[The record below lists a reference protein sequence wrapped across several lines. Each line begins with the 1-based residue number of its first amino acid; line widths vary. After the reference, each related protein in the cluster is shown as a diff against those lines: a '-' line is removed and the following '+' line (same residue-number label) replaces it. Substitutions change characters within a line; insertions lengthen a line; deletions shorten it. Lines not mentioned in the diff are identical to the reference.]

1 MSEPLRESFVDLG
14 GRRTRL
20 LSAGEGPRTL
30 LLLHTGAPGRSPIAA
45 SADLF
50 AGVVARL
57 DLTGLRVL
65 APDLP
70 GAGGTDLLDLADL
83 TTPGVVAFAEQLLA
97 AVAAD
102 GPVEE
107 LHVLAQGEASLPA
120 LALARDGAGGV
131 PVASLF
137 LVAPNAA
144 APIGDSIQN
153 VSLLDPP
160 QPRFTARSQRWALER
175 LAYVPDRVGAE
186 VLAKLVDNAQGAPH
200 ARAVQLLADPTSDA
214 ALLGAQ
220 IDAQDAFYAYCRD
233 ESYTLPITV
242 VWGAADPTAT
252 VARGTVFASILAGG
266 PAHLDFQLVN
276 QCGHLA
282 QYDRPEQLAAAV
294 RSALTR
300 AAAV

>member
-1 MSEPLRESFVDLG
+1 MPELHETTVELD

-20 LSAGEGPRTL
+20 LRAGDGPRTL

-50 AGVVARL
+50 TDLAGRI
-57 DLTGLRVL
+57 DLAGWTVL

-70 GAGGTDLLDLADL
+70 GAGGTALHDLADL
-83 TTPGVVAFAEQLLA
+83 TTPGVVAFAERLLA
-97 AVAAD
+97 EH
-102 GPVEE
+102 GPGGDA

-120 LALARDGAGGV
+120 LALARDGAGGRTV
-131 PVASLF
+131 DGLV

-153 VSLLDPP
+153 VSLIAPP
-160 QPRFTARSQRWALER
+160 VPRWSRRSQRWALER
-175 LAYVPDRVGAE
+175 LAYVPDRVPAAILDK
-186 VLAKLVDNAQGAPH
+186 VVDNAAGEPH
-200 ARAVQLLADPTSDA
+200 RRAVELLSDPADDA

-220 IDAQDAFYAYCRD
+220 IDAQDKFYAYARD
-233 ESYTLPITV
+233 ESYSLPITV

-252 VARGTVFASILAGG
+252 VVRGTTLAAILAGG

-282 QYDRPEQLAAAV
+282 QYDRPGQLADAV
-294 RSALTR
+294 RSALARTTK
-300 AAAV
+300 V

>member
-1 MSEPLRESFVDLG
+1 MPELHETTVELD

-20 LSAGEGPRTL
+20 LRAGDGPRTL

-50 AGVVARL
+50 ATLAGRL
-57 DLTGLRVL
+57 DLDGCTLL

-70 GAGGTDLLDLADL
+70 GAGGTALHDLADL
-83 TTPGVVAFAEQLLA
+83 TTPGVVAFAERLLA
-97 AVAAD
+97 DHAPD
-102 GPVEE
+102 GEE
-107 LHVLAQGEASLPA
+107 LHVVAQGEASLPA
-120 LALARDGAGGV
+120 LALARDGAGGRAV
-131 PVASLF
+131 DSLF

-153 VSLLDPP
+153 VSLLAPP
-160 QPRFTARSQRWALER
+160 VPRWSRRSQRWALER
-175 LAYVPDRVGAE
+175 LAYVPDRVPAALLGK
-186 VLAKLVDNAQGAPH
+186 VVDNAGGEPH
-200 ARAVQLLADPTSDA
+200 RRAAELLSEPTNDA

-233 ESYTLPITV
+233 ESYKMPITV
-242 VWGAADPTAT
+242 VWGAADPTAS
-252 VARGTVFASILAGG
+252 VARGAVLASILAGG

-282 QYDRPEQLAAAV
+282 QYDRPGQLAAAV
-294 RSALTR
+294 RSALARVTK
-300 AAAV
+300 V

>member
-1 MSEPLRESFVDLG
+1 MPELQEITVEVG
-14 GRRTRL
+14 GRRARL
-20 LSAGEGPRTL
+20 LCAGDGPRTL

-50 AGVVARL
+50 TDMVARL
-57 DLTGLRVL
+57 AVDGMRVL

-70 GAGGTDLLDLADL
+70 GAGGTELGDLADL
-83 TTPGVVAFAEQLLA
+83 TAPGVVAFLEQLLA
-97 AVAAD
+97 EHAAGAQD
-102 GPVEE
+102 

-120 LALARDGAGGV
+120 LALARDGAGEL
-131 PVASLF
+131 PVAGVF

-153 VSLLDPP
+153 VSLLHPP
-160 QPRFTARSQRWALER
+160 QPPYSRRSQRWALDR
-175 LAYVPDRVGAE
+175 LAYVPDRVGPD
-186 VLAKLVDNAQGAPH
+186 VLRRLVANAAGAPH
-200 ARAVQLLADPTSDA
+200 RRAVELLRDPTNDA

-233 ESYTLPITV
+233 VGYGQPVTV
-242 VWGAADPTAT
+242 FWGAADPTAT
-252 VARGTVFASILAGG
+252 VARGTVLASILGGG

-282 QYDRPEQLAAAV
+282 QYDRPAQLAAAV
-294 RSALTR
+294 RSALARVT
-300 AAAV
+300 A

>member
-1 MSEPLRESFVDLG
+1 MSEPLRESFLDLD

-20 LSAGEGPRTL
+20 LSAGAGPRTL

-50 AGVVARL
+50 AGLVARL

-97 AVAAD
+97 AD
-102 GPVEE
+102 GPVQE
-107 LHVLAQGEASLPA
+107 LHVVAQGEASLPA
-120 LALARDGAGGV
+120 LALARDGAGDV
-131 PVASLF
+131 PVAGLF

-153 VSLLDPP
+153 VSLLHPP

-186 VLAKLVDNAQGAPH
+186 VLATLVDNAQGAPH
-200 ARAVQLLADPTSDA
+200 ARATRLVADPINNA

-220 IDAQDAFYAYCRD
+220 IDAQDAFYAFCRD
-233 ESYTLPITV
+233 SGHVQPV
-242 VWGAADPTAT
+242 VVFWGAADPTAT
-252 VARGTVFASILAGG
+252 IARGTVLAAILGGG
-266 PAHLDFQLVN
+266 PSHLDFQLVN

-300 AAAV
+300 ATAV